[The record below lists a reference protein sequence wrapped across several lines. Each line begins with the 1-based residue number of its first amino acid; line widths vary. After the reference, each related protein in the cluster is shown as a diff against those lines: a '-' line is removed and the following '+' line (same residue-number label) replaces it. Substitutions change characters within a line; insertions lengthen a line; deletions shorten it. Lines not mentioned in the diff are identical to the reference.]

1 MNISKYVIHSQGENY
16 NLLYNTKEDFLIR
29 YSNKDFDSINELLKY
44 DEIKKF
50 LYEKNFFDNNERDE
64 ILERQKK
71 SIESSNTLMLIIKL
85 TELCNF
91 RCVYCYEDF
100 SNKNI
105 DKQKSDKII
114 EFISNQINRSDFNKV
129 IINWFGGEPL
139 LNTEAIE
146 YISPKIKRLCDKKGI
161 EYIGSITT
169 NGFLLN
175 EKNFNMLLENSVVSF
190 QITIDGY
197 DDLHNYQRP
206 LSNGDKTFDTIINN
220 IKMINKKYL
229 GKEKFSIIIRMN
241 FSNKIFQE
249 IDKIEGWLNELK
261 DEENIYLDFHSIVDY
276 SDMKHEISDLELIQ
290 IIESFLRKGFKFI
303 NLRNYLSIN
312 ESLCYAAKNNHY
324 VVDSDC
330 RILKCTVYE
339 NDESTIGYIDES
351 GEIKYNKYKRIWD
364 KRYEKNKCEQCL
376 NKAFCNGGAC
386 PLYSKKYGEPRC
398 NKYFGLEQELL
409 KLVEIQGNYE
419 LTLELED

>member
-1 MNISKYVIHSQGENY
+1 MTEEIWKNGDENMNISKYVIHSQGENY

-175 EKNFNMLLENSVVSF
+175 EKNFNMLLENSVV
-190 QITIDGY
+190 
-197 DDLHNYQRP
+197 
-206 LSNGDKTFDTIINN
+206 
-220 IKMINKKYL
+220 
-229 GKEKFSIIIRMN
+229 
-241 FSNKIFQE
+241 
-249 IDKIEGWLNELK
+249 
-261 DEENIYLDFHSIVDY
+261 
-276 SDMKHEISDLELIQ
+276 
-290 IIESFLRKGFKFI
+290 
-303 NLRNYLSIN
+303 
-312 ESLCYAAKNNHY
+312 
-324 VVDSDC
+324 
-330 RILKCTVYE
+330 
-339 NDESTIGYIDES
+339 
-351 GEIKYNKYKRIWD
+351 
-364 KRYEKNKCEQCL
+364 
-376 NKAFCNGGAC
+376 
-386 PLYSKKYGEPRC
+386 
-398 NKYFGLEQELL
+398 
-409 KLVEIQGNYE
+409 
-419 LTLELED
+419 

>member
-129 IINWFGGEPL
+129 IINWFGG
-139 LNTEAIE
+139 
-146 YISPKIKRLCDKKGI
+146 G
-161 EYIGSITT
+161 
-169 NGFLLN
+169 
-175 EKNFNMLLENSVVSF
+175 
-190 QITIDGY
+190 
-197 DDLHNYQRP
+197 
-206 LSNGDKTFDTIINN
+206 
-220 IKMINKKYL
+220 
-229 GKEKFSIIIRMN
+229 
-241 FSNKIFQE
+241 
-249 IDKIEGWLNELK
+249 
-261 DEENIYLDFHSIVDY
+261 
-276 SDMKHEISDLELIQ
+276 
-290 IIESFLRKGFKFI
+290 
-303 NLRNYLSIN
+303 
-312 ESLCYAAKNNHY
+312 
-324 VVDSDC
+324 
-330 RILKCTVYE
+330 
-339 NDESTIGYIDES
+339 
-351 GEIKYNKYKRIWD
+351 
-364 KRYEKNKCEQCL
+364 
-376 NKAFCNGGAC
+376 
-386 PLYSKKYGEPRC
+386 
-398 NKYFGLEQELL
+398 
-409 KLVEIQGNYE
+409 
-419 LTLELED
+419 TLA